1 MTKNMFQKAEYVNWT
16 SLSTQ
21 CGKCI
26 WMEGV
31 ARNKFLSA
39 TFSCRRVKPN
49 LPEFQDA
56 VHSSDVYRSMMP
68 ESIFKE
74 FAREREF
81 DLHRTTSGLQMENCI
96 YLFWATFVS
105 LQVFHHVV
113 SYLVSC

>member
-1 MTKNMFQKAEYVNWT
+1 
-16 SLSTQ
+16 
-21 CGKCI
+21 
-26 WMEGV
+26 MEGV

-49 LPEFQDA
+49 RPEFQDA
-56 VHSSDVYRSMMP
+56 VHSSDDYRSMMP

-81 DLHRTTSGLQMENCI
+81 DLHRTTSGLQMEKCI

-113 SYLVSC
+113 SYLVSCSSMLVRSSEDINTRKIDEVT